1 MSTAPAARPRP
12 PKPSTDTQ
20 APTDQTLR
28 AAYRDFVLGTNHPCV
43 MAQTIFRD
51 DAARI
56 TAYEA
61 LACPYSATRLL
72 ADLKAYVDDYDP
84 DDPNFVTFMAA
95 FPNEPHRDEATFER
109 LLWTLLQNLN
119 AADPAPWDERV
130 ASDPA
135 SAKFSFS
142 LHGEAFYVV
151 GLHPG
156 SSRLARR
163 APYATVV
170 FNLHDQF
177 ERLRGMGAY
186 TRVRNRIR
194 RRDKKLQG
202 STNPMLQDF
211 GTRSEARQYS
221 GRAVADDWVCPFAAV
236 NDERTSAT
244 SSRSGGV
251 LTQKHAPRRP
261 SKGDRPQKLPTPGVP
276 VDPPRRTTTDVVSED
291 ALSADAA
298 SERHPAR

>member
-1 MSTAPAARPRP
+1 MSTAPAATARPS
-12 PKPSTDTQ
+12 KPTADAAT
-20 APTDQTLR
+20 PTDQTLR
-28 AAYRDFVLGTNHPCV
+28 AAYHDFVLGGKHPCV

-56 TAYEA
+56 NAYEA
-61 LACPYSATRLL
+61 LTCPYSATRLL
-72 ADLKAYVDDYDP
+72 GDLKAYVDDYDP

-95 FPNEPHRDEATFER
+95 FPDEPHRDEATFER

-119 AADPAPWDERV
+119 AADPEPWDERV

-142 LHGEAFYVV
+142 LHGEAFYIV

-156 SSRLARR
+156 SSRLARQ
-163 APYATVV
+163 APCATVV

-186 TRVRNRIR
+186 QRVRNRIR
-194 RRDKKLQG
+194 RRDKRLQG

-236 NDERTSAT
+236 NDERTSVT
-244 SSRSGGV
+244 SARSGSV

-261 SKGDRPQKLPTPGVP
+261 SKGDQPQKLPTPGVP
-276 VDPPRRTTTDVVSED
+276 VDPPRRISTDAVSGDTLNEQH
-291 ALSADAA
+291 A
-298 SERHPAR
+298 SQ